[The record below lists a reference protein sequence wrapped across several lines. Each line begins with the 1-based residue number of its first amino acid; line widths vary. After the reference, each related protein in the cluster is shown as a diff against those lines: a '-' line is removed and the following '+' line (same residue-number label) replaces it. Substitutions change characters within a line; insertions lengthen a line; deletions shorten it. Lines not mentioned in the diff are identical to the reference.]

1 MADVPTAPRLAPRPY
16 YRPRRNPARTG
27 VTITVPGPTPEVIE
41 LGHPVRANLSLEAV
55 AWHRIAHNRMT
66 FLLRCM
72 ADAEYPSGLL
82 AEARS
87 QAELARCSW
96 RVNARALAAA
106 ATEQLL
112 LAEQIDALWDEAA
125 PAAAPAAVPAAA
137 PAAVSVTGFR
147 DYGNGVLVVEAA
159 PSGS

>member
-16 YRPRRNPARTG
+16 YRPRRNPAPTG

-72 ADAEYPSGLL
+72 ADAEYPTGLL

-87 QAELARCSW
+87 QAAEARCSW
-96 RVNARALAAA
+96 LATARALAAA
-106 ATEQLL
+106 TTEQLL

-125 PAAAPAAVPAAA
+125 PAAAAAAA
-137 PAAVSVTGFR
+137 PAAVRVTGFR

-159 PSGS
+159 PSGD

>member
-1 MADVPTAPRLAPRPY
+1 MADVPTAPSPY

-41 LGHPVRANLSLEAV
+41 LGHKVLVHLSLEAV
-55 AWHRIAHNRMT
+55 AWHRIAYNRMT

-82 AEARS
+82 ADVRS
-87 QAELARCSW
+87 QAAESRATMRAVATELA
-96 RVNARALAAA
+96 ATT
-106 ATEQLL
+106 TEQLR

-125 PAAAPAAVPAAA
+125 PAAGEAAA
-137 PAAVSVTGFR
+137 PAAVRVTGFR